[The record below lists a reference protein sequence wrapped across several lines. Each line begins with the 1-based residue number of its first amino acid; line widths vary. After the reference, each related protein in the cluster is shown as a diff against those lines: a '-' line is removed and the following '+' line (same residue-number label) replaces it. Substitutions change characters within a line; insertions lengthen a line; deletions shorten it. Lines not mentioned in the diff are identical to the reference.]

1 MTIMHQI
8 AITLI
13 TLVFVSA
20 TQNADKH
27 TINSKRSHRKLH
39 MWEWKE
45 NTQQEDQDQ
54 DGKKK
59 G

>member
-13 TLVFVSA
+13 TFVFVSA

-27 TINSKRSHRKLH
+27 AINSNCSHRNLH

-45 NTQQEDQDQ
+45 NTQ
-54 DGKKK
+54 
-59 G
+59 